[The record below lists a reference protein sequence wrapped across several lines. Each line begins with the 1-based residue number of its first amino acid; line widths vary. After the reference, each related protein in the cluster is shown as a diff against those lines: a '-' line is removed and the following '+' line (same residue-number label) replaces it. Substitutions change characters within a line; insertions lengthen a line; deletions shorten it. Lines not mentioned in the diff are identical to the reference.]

1 MNNGSITSTK
11 DRILDAAERLF
22 AIRGFEATSLR
33 AITAEAGV
41 NLAAVN
47 YHFQSKDTLLRAV
60 VARRIE
66 PVNCRR
72 LELLDAWE
80 ANGCHDL
87 YGLIRA
93 FMIPAIELKRTNAR
107 NFLPLLGRMY
117 TEPGEFV
124 EHVFKEHLREVSQRF
139 IAAFQGALPQ
149 LSRADVIWRIHFM
162 VGIMCHVLA
171 GAHIVRFSS
180 GGLCDP
186 DDIDGTIRRV
196 VAFLEAGF
204 AAPVAEATQH
214 VY

>member
-1 MNNGSITSTK
+1 MTPNGLTTK

-22 AIRGFEATSLR
+22 AIQGFEATSLR
-33 AITAEAGV
+33 AITTEAGV

-60 VARRIE
+60 ISRRIG
-66 PVNCRR
+66 PVNRRR

-80 ANGCHDL
+80 ATGTHDL
-87 YGLIRA
+87 HGLIEA
-93 FMIPAIELKRTNAR
+93 FLIPAVELKRTGAR

-139 IAAFQGALPQ
+139 IAAFQTTLPQ

-162 VGIMCHVLA
+162 LGIMCHILA

-186 DDIDGTIRRV
+186 DDIDGTIQRV

-204 AAPVAEATQH
+204 AAPVAEAIH
-214 VY
+214 AH

>member
-1 MNNGSITSTK
+1 MNPNGSTTK

-22 AIRGFEATSLR
+22 AIQGFEATSLR
-33 AITAEAGV
+33 AITTEAAV

-47 YHFQSKDTLLRAV
+47 YHFQSKDALLRAV
-60 VARRIE
+60 IARRIG
-66 PVNCRR
+66 PVNRRR

-80 ANGCHDL
+80 ATGAHDL
-87 YGLIRA
+87 HALIEA
-93 FMIPAIELKRTNAR
+93 FLIPAVELKRTGAR
-107 NFLPLLGRMY
+107 HFLPLLGRMY

-124 EHVFKEHLREVSQRF
+124 ERVFKEHLREVSQRF
-139 IAAFQGALPQ
+139 IAAFQTALPQ

-162 VGIMCHVLA
+162 VGIMCHVMA

-186 DDIDGTIRRV
+186 DDIDGTIRRA

-204 AAPVAEATQH
+204 AAPVAEAVH
-214 VY
+214 AR

>member
-1 MNNGSITSTK
+1 MNPNGLTTK

-22 AIRGFEATSLR
+22 AIQGFEATSLR
-33 AITAEAGV
+33 AITTEAAV

-47 YHFQSKDTLLRAV
+47 YHFQSKDALLRAV
-60 VARRIE
+60 VARRIA
-66 PVNCRR
+66 PVNRRR

-80 ANGCHDL
+80 STRTRDL
-87 YGLIRA
+87 HGLIQA

-124 EHVFKEHLREVSQRF
+124 EHIFKEHLREVSQRF
-139 IAAFQGALPQ
+139 IAAFQSALPL
-149 LSRADVIWRIHFM
+149 LSRTDVIWRIHFM

-186 DDIDGTIRRV
+186 DDIEGTIQRA

-204 AAPVAEATQH
+204 AAPVAEAAH
-214 VY
+214 VH

>member
-1 MNNGSITSTK
+1 MNDNGSASTTK

-22 AIRGFEATSLR
+22 AIQGFEATSLR

-47 YHFQSKDTLLRAV
+47 YHFQSKGALLRAV
-60 VARRIE
+60 IARRIG
-66 PVNCRR
+66 PVNRRR

-80 ANGCHDL
+80 TTRTRDL
-87 YGLIRA
+87 HGLIQA

-124 EHVFKEHLREVSQRF
+124 EHVFKDHLREVSQRF

-149 LSRADVIWRIHFM
+149 LSREEVIWRIHFM
-162 VGIMCHVLA
+162 LGIMCHILA
-171 GAHIVRFSS
+171 RAHI
-180 GGLCDP
+180 
-186 DDIDGTIRRV
+186 
-196 VAFLEAGF
+196 
-204 AAPVAEATQH
+204 
-214 VY
+214 